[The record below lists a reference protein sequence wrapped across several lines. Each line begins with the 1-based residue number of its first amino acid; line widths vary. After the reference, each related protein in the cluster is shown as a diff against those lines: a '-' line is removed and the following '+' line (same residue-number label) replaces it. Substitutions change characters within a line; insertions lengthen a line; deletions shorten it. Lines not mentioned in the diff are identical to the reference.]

1 MLAAPLAPPS
11 GAEADPILLDA
22 FVLDEPCSATGVVDL
37 ILKRPGELNKRVRDP
52 GLSGE
57 LVPRFLAIS
66 LGGFTLFGVAMS
78 VAMTTAGVWP
88 ELHAIAT
95 CLNDPSLRPLNF
107 GADAATHPMLQRW
120 LDGSAVRLIL
130 AYNLGLIAATG
141 ICLPSLYF
149 YGLLSGIKMTM
160 LDVVMQSLKSK
171 ATAAVAL
178 VGILPIYVAI
188 CLGVQLFQWA
198 PAVRDLVLWL
208 GLALPFIAGLWG
220 TRSLYHGLQSL
231 CDTLPACDREQRSCF
246 LDRLVLA
253 WAACYTAVTPLM
265 IFALWEFFSRA

>member
-1 MLAAPLAPPS
+1 MLASSLAPPAVGS
-11 GAEADPILLDA
+11 EVFGDA
-22 FVLDEPCSATGVVDL
+22 FESVEPSSATGVVDL

-52 GLSGE
+52 ALSGE

-78 VAMTTAGVWP
+78 LAISAAGVWP
-88 ELHAIAT
+88 ELHAVAA
-95 CLNDPSLRPLNF
+95 CLNDTALRPLEF
-107 GADAATHPMLQRW
+107 AADAESSSMLQRW

-149 YGLLSGIKMTM
+149 YGLLSGIHMTM

-178 VGILPIYVAI
+178 VGILPVYVAI
-188 CLGVQLFQWA
+188 ALGV
-198 PAVRDLVLWL
+198 
-208 GLALPFIAGLWG
+208 
-220 TRSLYHGLQSL
+220 
-231 CDTLPACDREQRSCF
+231 
-246 LDRLVLA
+246 
-253 WAACYTAVTPLM
+253 
-265 IFALWEFFSRA
+265 